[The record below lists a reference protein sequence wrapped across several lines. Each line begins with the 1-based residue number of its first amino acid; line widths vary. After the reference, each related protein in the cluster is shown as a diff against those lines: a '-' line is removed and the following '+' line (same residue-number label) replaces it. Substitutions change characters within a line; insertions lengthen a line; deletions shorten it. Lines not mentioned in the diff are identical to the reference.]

1 MRNERSEV
9 NDGES
14 GCECNESEY
23 EDEGGDGHGQE
34 LNELSCSH
42 WWEGWQA
49 EEQKE
54 NERKKKNRK
63 ILWESVAE
71 ISFASFVAISAL
83 FWPFRLFFGTCGSFN
98 FFGW

>member
-14 GCECNESEY
+14 GCECNESEH
-23 EDEGGDGHGQE
+23 EDEGGDGQGQE

-49 EEQKE
+49 EEQKDE
-54 NERKKKNRK
+54 
-63 ILWESVAE
+63 AE
-71 ISFASFVAISAL
+71 
-83 FWPFRLFFGTCGSFN
+83 
-98 FFGW
+98 